1 MIANQYATNERLVII
16 PDDPVVEVT
25 SAPVDAGTA
34 TVEVALGGAVQLQ
47 CPEDTHGCWSRLGV
61 GRLEP
66 VGPGPRLALEDVLYQ
81 DAGEYRCVTARRTPY
96 DKWRSE
102 LNVEV
107 SVKGKLNIYQRTL
120 ASWKF
125 LL

>member
-1 MIANQYATNERLVII
+1 MANQYDTNERFV

-25 SAPVDAGTA
+25 SAPVDTGTA

-47 CPEDTHGCWSRLGV
+47 CPEDTHGCWSRMAAV

-107 SVKGKLNIYQRTL
+107 SVKGNRKAQQIIKYIYSQKHT
-120 ASWKF
+120 
-125 LL
+125 